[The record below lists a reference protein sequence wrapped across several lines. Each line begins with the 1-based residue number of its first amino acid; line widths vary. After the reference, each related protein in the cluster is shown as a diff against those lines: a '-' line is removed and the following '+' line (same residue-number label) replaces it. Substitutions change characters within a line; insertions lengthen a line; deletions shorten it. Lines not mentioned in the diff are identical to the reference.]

1 LGAKRDW
8 GQAAF
13 GAGVCLAGVG
23 LGWHAFEIPVRPV
36 DVLLGPRLFPL
47 AVMAGV
53 AALGAA
59 LVVAAL
65 RAHPAPVVE
74 DRGGSID
81 WRALGYILGGL
92 GLFAVAVET
101 LGFAVATALL
111 FVAVARGFGS
121 ANLWRDAGIGVVLS
135 GTVFAVFVYGLG
147 LDLPGP
153 ASWLRP

>member
-1 LGAKRDW
+1 MEAKRDW
-8 GQAAF
+8 GQVAF
-13 GAGVCLAGVG
+13 GAGVCLAGAGFGVY
-23 LGWHAFEIPVRPV
+23 AFEIPVRAV

-53 AALGAA
+53 AGLGAA

-65 RAHPAPVVE
+65 RPRPAPAAGE
-74 DRGGSID
+74 GAAID

-101 LGFAVATALL
+101 LGFVAATTLL
-111 FVAVARGFGS
+111 FMAVARAFGS
-121 ANLWRDAGIGVVLS
+121 VKIWRDAVIGLVLS
-135 GTVFAVFVYGLG
+135 GTVFIVFVYGLG

>member
-1 LGAKRDW
+1 LEAKRDW

-23 LGWHAFEIPVRPV
+23 LGAHAFEIPVRPV

-65 RAHPAPVVE
+65 RSHPVPAAE
-74 DRGGSID
+74 AGAAID

-92 GLFAVAVET
+92 ALFAGAVET
-101 LGFAVATALL
+101 VGFAVATALL

-121 ANLWRDAGIGVVLS
+121 ANLWRDIVIGLVLS

-153 ASWLRP
+153 ASSLRP